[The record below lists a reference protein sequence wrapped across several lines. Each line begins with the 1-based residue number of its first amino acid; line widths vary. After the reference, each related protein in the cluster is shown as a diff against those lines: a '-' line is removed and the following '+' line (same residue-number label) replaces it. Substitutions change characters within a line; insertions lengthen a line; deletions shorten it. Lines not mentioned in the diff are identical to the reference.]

1 MTKLEFEGRD
11 KTLQYKNKKNLYKI
25 LFITILLGF
34 IISLVGCNWL
44 SLGLLNI
51 FDPQAQIR
59 ISELNVKDDG
69 TVDMKIFSL
78 NQVEF
83 IVSGFEF
90 NYYNGDIKL
99 TSLDRT
105 IGAYYYIAPSSS
117 PGEAGAET
125 EIPDLC
131 LYSSAVLDYVKTNL
145 AYNVV
150 TCDFYIVGSDGAG
163 HDLKIK
169 VAGGLSALGVDN
181 ISPTAVINVIPD
193 TTGTVPFTVTF
204 DASGSTDN
212 RDIASYSWD
221 FGDGT
226 SATGVMPAAHT
237 YTVVGTYNVKLTVT
251 DYFGNVGVDIVIITA
266 NAAGVPSTITIQ
278 AVPTTVTAATGSS
291 AITVTVK
298 DADGKPVTDGT
309 AVTFST
315 TFGTLSSSSETT
327 LNGIATTV
335 LTFSSQGSAT
345 VTVISGSVSNTV
357 VVTCAVP

>member
-1 MTKLEFEGRD
+1 M
-11 KTLQYKNKKNLYKI
+11 QYKNKKNLYKI

-59 ISELNVKDDG
+59 VSELNINDDG
-69 TVDMKIFSL
+69 TVDMKIFTI

-83 IVSGFEF
+83 IVSGFKF
-90 NYYNGDIKL
+90 DYYNGDSKL

-105 IGAYYYIAPSSS
+105 IGAYYYVAPSSS

-125 EIPDLC
+125 EIPPLR

-150 TCDFYIVGSDGAG
+150 TCDLYIVGSDGAG

-181 ISPTAVINVIPD
+181 ISPTAVINVTPD
-193 TTGTVPFTVTF
+193 TTGIVPFTVTF

-221 FGDGT
+221 FGDST

-237 YTVVGTYNVKLTVT
+237 YTVVGTYTVKLSVT
-251 DYFGNVGVDIVIITA
+251 DYFGNVGVAIVTITV
-266 NAAGVPSTITIQ
+266 NALGVPSTITIQ
-278 AVPTTVTAATGSS
+278 AVPSTVTSATGSS

-298 DADGKPVTDGT
+298 DADGNPVTDGT
-309 AVTFST
+309 TVTFST
-315 TFGTLSSSSETT
+315 TFGALSSSSETT
-327 LNGIATTV
+327 LNGIVTTV
-335 LTFSSQGSAT
+335 LTFSSEGSAT
-345 VTVISGSVSNTV
+345 VTVISGSISNTV
-357 VVTCAVP
+357 VVICAVP

>member
-1 MTKLEFEGRD
+1 
-11 KTLQYKNKKNLYKI
+11 LQYKYKKNLYRI
-25 LFITILLGF
+25 IFLVILLSF
-34 IISLVGCNWL
+34 IISLAGCDWF

-78 NQVEF
+78 NQAEF

-90 NYYNGDIKL
+90 DYYNGDSKL

-105 IGAYYYIAPSSS
+105 IGAYYYVAPSSS

-125 EIPDLC
+125 EITDLC

-150 TCDFYIVGSDGAG
+150 TCDFYIVGSGAG

-181 ISPTAVINVIPD
+181 TSPTAKITVAPD
-193 TTGTVPFTVTF
+193 TTGIVPFTVTF
-204 DASGSTDN
+204 DAYGSTDN
-212 RDIASYSWD
+212 RGIASYSWD

-237 YTVVGTYNVKLTVT
+237 YTVVGTYTVKLTVT
-251 DYFGNVGVDIVIITA
+251 DYFGNVGVDIVTITV
-266 NAAGVPSTITIQ
+266 NAAGVPSTITIE
-278 AVPTTVTAATGSS
+278 AVPTTVTAGGTS
-291 AITVTVK
+291 AITVSVK
-298 DADGKPVTDGT
+298 DAEGNPVTNGT
-309 AVTFST
+309 TVTFST
-315 TFGTLSSSSETT
+315 TFGTLSSYSETT

-335 LTFSSQGSAT
+335 LTLPSTGSAT
-345 VTVISGSVSNTV
+345 VTAISGSVSNTV
-357 VVTCAVP
+357 IVTCPAP